1 MPEGVIELELC
12 APERD
17 PIALEVNEAIIPGA
31 GGVFTVQHEHTPLLS
46 KLLPGVVV
54 AYCTDG
60 QELHFAVDGGFAE
73 VIDDRVVVLTDTMEP
88 GDEIDTERAEE
99 AKQRAEQR
107 LGKSEEDVDITRA
120 EAALSRALAR
130 IQAHGQVGYN

>member
-1 MPEGVIELELC
+1 MAEGVIDLELC
-12 APERD
+12 APDRD

-31 GGVFTVQHEHTPLLS
+31 GGVFTVQREHTPLLS
-46 KLLPGVVV
+46 KLLPGVLV

-73 VIDDRVVVLTDTMEP
+73 VIDDRIVVLTDTMEP
-88 GDEIDTERAEE
+88 GDDIDAERAEE
-99 AKQRAEQR
+99 AKQRAEKR
-107 LGKSEEDVDITRA
+107 LGKPEENIDITRA

-130 IQAHGQVGYN
+130 IYAHGREGYY